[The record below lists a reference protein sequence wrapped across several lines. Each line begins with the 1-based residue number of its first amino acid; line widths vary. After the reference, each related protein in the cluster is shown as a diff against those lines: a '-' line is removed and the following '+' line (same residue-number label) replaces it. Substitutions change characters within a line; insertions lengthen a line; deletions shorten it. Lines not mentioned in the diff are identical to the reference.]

1 MIHSVKGVGVVIKAE
16 VDVFLELSCFLN
28 DRTDVGNLNVKVMCP
43 LHIVKNKTERQS
55 LFSRVILGFLCIWSE
70 HFQLVG

>member
-1 MIHSVKGVGVVIKAE
+1 MVSEAE
-16 VDVFLELSCFLN
+16 IDVFLKLSCFFS
-28 DRTDVGNLNVKVMCP
+28 DPADVGYLNVKVMCP